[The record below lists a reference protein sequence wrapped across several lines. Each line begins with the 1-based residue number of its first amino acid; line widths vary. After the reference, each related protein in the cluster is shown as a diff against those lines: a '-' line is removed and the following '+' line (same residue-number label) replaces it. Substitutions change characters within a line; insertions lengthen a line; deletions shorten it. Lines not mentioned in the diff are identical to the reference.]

1 MENFGNFKHF
11 GQNGAVI
18 QARMGHSPASDS
30 NSRFQPRLN
39 QAMPSGACELLGR
52 QLSSVLAA
60 LLFAASGAAPATTAS
75 GATPPATINARSPSF
90 ADVSSAINSANDGD
104 TVVIPA
110 GTAAWT
116 TTLVITKGIT
126 LIGQTTTDSV
136 VGTASDKTII
146 QDNVTRKGGPCPVI
160 RVNSVSDKT
169 YRISGVTFAPLNTKL
184 NSNGMI
190 YLAGR
195 SHAVRIDHCH
205 FPIITSQSVL
215 IGIWGAI
222 WGVADHNIFE
232 CLRIQSFNI
241 NMADWPNP
249 DGSAGVWGDGSWATP
264 TELGSEKFFFIEDNY
279 FKNLTGTP
287 GYGAYNEQG
296 GNIDGSAGQRWVFR
310 HNHCYETQMQNH
322 GTEGLRQRGSRVR
335 EIYNN
340 DFHYAQSRHYGGSR
354 SGVTITHDNTF
365 DGRYPPQGLNLEA
378 FRAFFKEPSYWEG
391 GSGDNPWD
399 VNDTKNGPFI
409 ENGFSYNPV
418 NGLYENGTATSGSTT
433 TIVDSTKNWRPNQ
446 WVNFTAKRVSDAA
459 IGFIQSNTSNTLTVV
474 YAQYPTSPVWTA
486 GNQYQI
492 RRPLIL
498 LDQPGR
504 GQGDL
509 ITGTQPTN
517 KTAGKTAWPNNAL
530 EPSYSWNDIYTPTGA
545 RVNFSV
551 GTGNAALQKAGRDF
565 YNNTPMPGY
574 KVYTYPH
581 PLVSGLAPPS
591 NLRITP

>member
-1 MENFGNFKHF
+1 MKNFGDCRHF
-11 GQNGAVI
+11 GQNGAAI

-39 QAMPSGACELLGR
+39 HAMPSGSCEFLRR

-60 LLFAASGAAPATTAS
+60 LLLVASGAAPATTAS
-75 GATPPATINARSPSF
+75 GATTPATINARSPSF
-90 ADVSSAINSANDGD
+90 ADVSTAINSANDGD

-110 GTAAWT
+110 GTATWT
-116 TTLVITKGIT
+116 STLIITKGIT

-136 VGTASDKTII
+136 AGTAVDKTII
-146 QDNVTRKGGPCPVI
+146 QDNVTRTGGGCPVI
-160 RVNSVSDKT
+160 KVNSVSGKT
-169 YRISGVTFAPLNTKL
+169 YRISGFTFAPLNTKQ
-184 NSNGMI
+184 NQNGMI
-190 YLAGR
+190 YLQGK

-205 FPIITSQSVL
+205 FPIMTSQSVL
-215 IGIWGAI
+215 IGIWAAI

-279 FKNLTGTP
+279 FKNVTGTP
-287 GYGAYNEQG
+287 GHGAYDSQG
-296 GNIDGSAGQRWVFR
+296 GNLDGRLGERFVFR
-310 HNHCYETQMQNH
+310 HNHCYETQIQDH
-322 GTEGLRQRGSRVR
+322 GTETGRLRGCRVR

-340 DFHYAQSRHYGGSR
+340 DFHYAFSVHYGGSR

-365 DGRYPPQGLNLEA
+365 DGGRYPPQGITFVA
-378 FRAFFKEPSYWEG
+378 HRAYFKETGVWAG
-391 GSGDNPWD
+391 ASGDDGWD
-399 VNDTKNGPFI
+399 VNDTRNGPFT

-418 NGLYENGTATSGSTT
+418 NGLYENGTATSGSIT
-433 TIVDSTKNWRPNQ
+433 TIVDSTKNWKPNQ
-446 WVNFTAKRVSDAA
+446 WVNFTAKRVSDAQ
-459 IGFIQSNTSNTLTVV
+459 IGYIQSNTANTLTVM
-474 YAQYPTSPVWTA
+474 YAQYPTSPVWAA

-509 ITGTQPTN
+509 MTGTTPI
-517 KTAGKTAWPNNAL
+517 KKWPNNAL
-530 EPSYSWNDIYTPTGA
+530 EPSYSWNDIYKPTGA
-545 RVNFSV
+545 HVNFSV
-551 GTGNAALQKAGRDF
+551 NASNVTTQKVGRDF